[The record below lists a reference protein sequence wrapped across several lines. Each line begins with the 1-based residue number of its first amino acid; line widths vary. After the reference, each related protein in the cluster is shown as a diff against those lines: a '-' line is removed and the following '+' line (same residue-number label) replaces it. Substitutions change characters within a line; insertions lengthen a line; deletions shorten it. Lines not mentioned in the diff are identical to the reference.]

1 MYNSEP
7 YKVRMMLFL
16 SWFEYVI
23 NGGISNK
30 NVILIP
36 ADMSNDRINW
46 VGLCLAA

>member
-1 MYNSEP
+1 
-7 YKVRMMLFL
+7 MMLFL
-16 SWFEYVI
+16 SWFNYVI

-36 ADMSNDRINW
+36 ADMSNDRING